1 MSSGKLRD
9 ENFELT
15 KRKKIVKFLISKHFP
30 IMYKSRD
37 FLDYIKTVIFG
48 LLNCS
53 LEVPMNQNRN
63 PLSITGLYSPQKIN
77 KILFFWNYL
86 FTNIYGVCINS
97 ASIIYT
103 ELFKSIN
110 LDTLKAWTLHWYRK
124 HTRTVRRVM
133 IRSSQKSL
141 YHR

>member
-15 KRKKIVKFLISKHFP
+15 KRKNFEKFLISKHFP

-37 FLDYIKTVIFG
+37 FLDYFKTVIFG

-63 PLSITGLYSPQKIN
+63 PLSITGLYSP
-77 KILFFWNYL
+77 
-86 FTNIYGVCINS
+86 
-97 ASIIYT
+97 
-103 ELFKSIN
+103 
-110 LDTLKAWTLHWYRK
+110 
-124 HTRTVRRVM
+124 
-133 IRSSQKSL
+133 
-141 YHR
+141 